1 MALNNPSIKQ
11 CIDTS
16 ISLTF
21 SESNDE
27 QLQTKTNEVKQTE
40 LELTY
45 KSVFFSSNKNTSHI
59 EHSQLNRKNLFPNE
73 NKSTPKN
80 LQKDFGTDASIK
92 NTATTNEKTENKNEN
107 ENQIISLYKLIT
119 NNSQNQ
125 PQQNNFISKLNY
137 NETAFPKET
146 SYMKRSKST
155 SIFDTK
161 LNKKQIDA
169 FIKNQQSSFK
179 VSPIVNPNSLVNSN
193 IFKHNKHSNTTQHT
207 LNHYSISLL
216 QKNKSLKCSSSH
228 SNLHQDKH
236 TINELV
242 YNSTTTKN
250 RPLSSLVKTKS
261 LSCLLV
267 SNRRNLKHSQCYFSY
282 INKKLCTPSNLQCQ
296 QYDSRNLSLKH
307 TYINSINNK
316 ENFIPYINGLVCH
329 GGNKVV
335 SLKNNIEH
343 TKRVCTYNM
352 KNVKKSINIKQGI
365 GGVNNFTKYLKT
377 SRGGQQMQKSKVSG
391 LFIQNTDSMKKLYL
405 KSKNEERENDVNN
418 FNMLPAKTTRHQ
430 SKVRRM

>member
-1 MALNNPSIKQ
+1 MALNNPSLKQ
-11 CIDTS
+11 YIDTS

-27 QLQTKTNEVKQTE
+27 QLQTKTNELKQSE

-45 KSVFFSSNKNTSHI
+45 KSVFFSSNKNTSHM
-59 EHSQLNRKNLFPNE
+59 EHSQINRKNLFPNE

-92 NTATTNEKTENKNEN
+92 NTETTNEKTENKNEN

-125 PQQNNFISKLNY
+125 PQQNNFISKLDY
-137 NETAFPKET
+137 NETALPKE
-146 SYMKRSKST
+146 SSHMKRSKST
-155 SIFDTK
+155 SIIDTK
-161 LNKKQIDA
+161 INKKQIDS

-179 VSPIVNPNSLVNSN
+179 VSPIINPNSLIKSN
-193 IFKHNKHSNTTQHT
+193 IFKHNKHSNTTHNT
-207 LNHYSISLL
+207 LNQHAISLL
-216 QKNKSLKCSSSH
+216 YKNKSLKCSSSH
-228 SNLHQDKH
+228 SHLHHDKQSP
-236 TINELV
+236 NELV
-242 YNSTTTKN
+242 YNSTTKN
-250 RPLSSLVKTKS
+250 RPLSSLIKTKS
-261 LSCLLV
+261 LSSLLV

-307 TYINSINNK
+307 NFISSINK
-316 ENFIPYINGLVCH
+316 KDYIPYINGLVCH

-352 KNVKKSINIKQGI
+352 KDVKKSINIKQGI
-365 GGVNNFTKYLKT
+365 GVVNNFTKYLKT
-377 SRGGQQMQKSKVSG
+377 SRGGQQMSKGKVSG

-405 KSKNEERENDVNN
+405 KSKNDEKENDVNN
-418 FNMLPAKTTRHQ
+418 FNILPAKTTRHQ
-430 SKVRRM
+430 SKIRRM